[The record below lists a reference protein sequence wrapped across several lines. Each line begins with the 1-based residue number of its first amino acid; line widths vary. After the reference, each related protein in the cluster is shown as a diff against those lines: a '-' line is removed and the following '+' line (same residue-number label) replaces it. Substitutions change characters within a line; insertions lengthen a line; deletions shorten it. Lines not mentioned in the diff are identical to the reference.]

1 VNTGWPDALTSD
13 HAVLLLV
20 PLVIFAAYLVF
31 GITGFGA
38 SPITIPVLVH
48 LLPLAFVLPLAA
60 LLDLGSA
67 LVLGFHTR
75 RQADSRELLTLVPFT
90 LLGLTLGVTLLLRL
104 PRDAT
109 LLALGL
115 FVCAYAVNLIVR
127 REARRRLSRRWAA
140 PAGVV
145 GGLIG
150 ALFGMGGPPYVMY
163 LAGRIAE
170 PDAQRATI
178 AQMVILNVGLRV
190 VAFALAGLLASTAL
204 WLAVAALL
212 PVAWAGVWAGHRA
225 HLRLAPATAARII
238 AAALFTA
245 GAALVARSL

>member
-1 VNTGWPDALTSD
+1 VTSAHD
-13 HAVLLLV
+13 GLLLV
-20 PLVIFAAYLVF
+20 PLVVFCGYLVF

-67 LVLGFHTR
+67 LALGFHTR
-75 RQADSRELLTLVPFT
+75 RRADSREIVILVPFT
-90 LLGLTLGVTLLLRL
+90 LVGLALGVSLLVRL
-104 PRDAT
+104 PRRAT

-115 FVCAYAVNLIVR
+115 FVCAYALNLLLR
-127 REARRRLSRRWAA
+127 RETRRRLSRWWAA

-145 GGLIG
+145 GGLVG

-163 LAGRIAE
+163 LAGRVAE
-170 PDAQRATI
+170 PGAQRATI
-178 AQMVILNVGLRV
+178 SQMVILNVGLRV
-190 VAFALAGLLASTAL
+190 VAFSLAGLLASTAL

-212 PVAWAGVWAGHRA
+212 PVAWAGVWVGHRV
-225 HLRLAPATAARII
+225 HLHLAPATAARII
-238 AAALFTA
+238 AATLFVA
-245 GAALVARSL
+245 GAALIGRTL